1 MHNKNVFYYVKRC
14 EEAIQ
19 NDNMFSLV
27 QNTQQKHCVN
37 LKKRCVISSKYK
49 LIFLKLIKLI
59 MI

>member
-1 MHNKNVFYYVKRC
+1 MCFIVLQDVRKQYK
-14 EEAIQ
+14 I
-19 NDNMFSLV
+19 DNMFPLV